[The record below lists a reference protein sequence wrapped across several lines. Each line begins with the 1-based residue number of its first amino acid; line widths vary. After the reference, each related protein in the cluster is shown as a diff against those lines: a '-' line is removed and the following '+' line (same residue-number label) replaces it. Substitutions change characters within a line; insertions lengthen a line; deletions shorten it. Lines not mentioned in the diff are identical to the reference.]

1 MQNNSTFP
9 LTCVSNAP
17 KRWAVCGRSGSI
29 FPGSIARHRRHVA
42 AAGRRIVLWLG
53 MKMMLRVGFLLQKE
67 LLLRERLVTAGRTP
81 PGRCGTQT
89 CQLRLKTIEGVLIRK
104 TLVLSQV

>member
-1 MQNNSTFP
+1 MQNSSTFP

-29 FPGSIARHRRHVA
+29 FPGSIARHRRD
-42 AAGRRIVLWLG
+42 AGRRIVLWLG

-67 LLLRERLVTAGRTP
+67 LLLKERLVTAGRTP

-89 CQLRLKTIEGVLIRK
+89 CQLRLKTIEGVLIQK